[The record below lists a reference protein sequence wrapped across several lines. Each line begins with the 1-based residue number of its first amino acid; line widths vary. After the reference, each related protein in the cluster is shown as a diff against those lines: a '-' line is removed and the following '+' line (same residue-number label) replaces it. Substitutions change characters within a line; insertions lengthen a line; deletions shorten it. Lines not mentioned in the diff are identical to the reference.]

1 MDGTLTE
8 TTERTHNYPM
18 ATCPHCAREVP
29 ARMAEMHSS
38 VCAQRP
44 EMKARTLAALESAV
58 PGEGVKM
65 SVYDRH
71 AKQRGVPPVST
82 LLRNYGGTWAAVL
95 DSFGLTVPDDAR
107 KRRPA
112 RTPAQQRM
120 TAKQRED
127 AAIADVAAM
136 DVEVR
141 AVLAGEFDRGLT
153 VMDRPRQLSDG
164 RLAWM
169 IR

>member
-29 ARMAEMHSS
+29 ARMAEMHAS

-44 EMKARTLAALESAV
+44 EMKARTLAALTSAV

-82 LLRNYGGTWAAVL
+82 LLRNYGGTWASVL
-95 DSFGLTVPDDAR
+95 DSFGLAVPDDAR

-136 DVEVR
+136 DAAAR
-141 AVLAGEFDRGLT
+141 AMLAGEFDRGLT
-153 VMDRPRQLSDG
+153 VYDPHPAKG
-164 RLAWM
+164 GGTGYW